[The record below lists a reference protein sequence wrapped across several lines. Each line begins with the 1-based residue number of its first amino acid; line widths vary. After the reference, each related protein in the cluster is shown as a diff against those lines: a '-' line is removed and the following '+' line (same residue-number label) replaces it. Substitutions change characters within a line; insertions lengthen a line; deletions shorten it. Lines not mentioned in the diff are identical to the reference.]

1 MKVAV
6 GGFHHETN
14 TFAPEKAVYQNF
26 VEANGW
32 PALTEGENLFDI
44 VEGVNL
50 GISGFI
56 NASMAFGHS
65 LIPLLWCSATPSSHV
80 TADAFE
86 RVAGSMLGR
95 LANSLPVD
103 AVYLDLHGAM
113 VTEHSQD
120 GEGELLERVRRL
132 IGPQVPLIASLDL
145 HANITTRMVLQADAL
160 VAYRTYP
167 HVDMADT
174 GRRTAILLERIMK
187 DKRPAKSVSKLDFL
201 IPLIWQSSLAEPC
214 RSLYKSLEDIE
225 RRYSGIWSLSFA
237 TGFPP
242 SDIHEVG
249 PAILAYADDQE
260 SADHAAHELAES
272 VLSAESEFQGK
283 IYAPDEAVRYAMGS
297 TLKPVVIAD
306 TQDNPGAGGNSDT
319 IGMLRALVDANAH
332 SSVIGLIYDPESA
345 QLAHQAGEG
354 QEIEISLGARSRWD
368 GETPFKGVFRVQSIN
383 DGRITGTGPMFGGAR
398 MELGPMAALK
408 IGGIEV
414 LVSSK
419 KMQLADQAI
428 FHHLKIEPSTR
439 AILVLKSSVHFRAD
453 FSGLAGE
460 IIIAASPGPNAADNL
475 ALPFQNVRPTVR
487 LAPGGPTLQVR

>member
-1 MKVAV
+1 M
-6 GGFHHETN
+6 
-14 TFAPEKAVYQNF
+14 
-26 VEANGW
+26 
-32 PALTEGENLFDI
+32 
-44 VEGVNL
+44 
-50 GISGFI
+50 
-56 NASMAFGHS
+56 
-65 LIPLLWCSATPSSHV
+65 
-80 TADAFE
+80 
-86 RVAGSMLGR
+86 
-95 LANSLPVD
+95 
-103 AVYLDLHGAM
+103 
-113 VTEHSQD
+113 
-120 GEGELLERVRRL
+120 
-132 IGPQVPLIASLDL
+132 
-145 HANITTRMVLQADAL
+145 
-160 VAYRTYP
+160 
-167 HVDMADT
+167 T
-174 GRRTAILLERIMK
+174 G
-187 DKRPAKSVSKLDFL
+187 KRPAKSVSKLDFL
-201 IPLIWQSSLAEPC
+201 IPLIWQSSLTEPC
-214 RSLYKSLEDIE
+214 HSLYKSLEDIE
-225 RRYSGIWSLSFA
+225 HRHSRVWSLSFA

-249 PAILAYADDQE
+249 PAILAYADDQQ
-260 SADHAAHELAES
+260 SADQAAHELVES

-297 TLKPVVIAD
+297 KLKPVVIAD

-319 IGMLRALVDANAH
+319 IGMLRALVDAGAN

-354 QEIEISLGARSRWD
+354 KEIEISLGARSRWD
-368 GETPFKGVFRVQSIN
+368 GEAPFKSVFRVQSIG

-460 IIIAASPGPNAADNL
+460 IIIAASPGPNSADNL

-487 LAPGGPTLQVR
+487 LAPGGPTLEVR

>member
-1 MKVAV
+1 MKIAV

-26 VEANGW
+26 VEADGW
-32 PALTEGENLFDI
+32 PALTEGEKIFDI
-44 VEGVNL
+44 FEGVNL

-56 NASMAFGHS
+56 NASMALGHS
-65 LIPLLWCSATPSSHV
+65 PIPLLWCSASPSSHV

-86 RVAGSMLGR
+86 RVAGSMLDR
-95 LANSLPVD
+95 LANSLPVN

-174 GRRTAILLERIMK
+174 GRRTAILLDRIMTG
-187 DKRPAKSVSKLDFL
+187 KRPAKSVSKLDFL
-201 IPLIWQSSLAEPC
+201 IPLIWQSSLTEPC
-214 RSLYKSLEDIE
+214 HSLYKSLEDIE
-225 RRYSGIWSLSFA
+225 HRHSRVWSLSFA

-249 PAILAYADDQE
+249 PAILAYADDQQ
-260 SADHAAHELAES
+260 SADQAAHELAES

-297 TLKPVVIAD
+297 TLKPMVIAD

-319 IGMLRALVDANAH
+319 IGMLRALVDAGAN

-354 QEIEISLGARSRWD
+354 KEIEISLGARSRWD
-368 GETPFKGVFRVQSIN
+368 GEAPFKSVFRVQSIG

-398 MELGPMAALK
+398 MELGLMAALK

-487 LAPGGPTLQVR
+487 LAPGGPTLEVR